1 MDLFDGT
8 FVDILIDEF
17 EQATG
22 KQQENLV
29 VRLSYTAL
37 TSESNLL
44 VVLQFIICYQLPVQ
58 TSCRGTFYLAY
69 SNLSPSGLQLAAVSS
84 LAHLLLLFNVLSKT
98 KIILSAFLES
108 SRTVV
113 SQVIIYHRS
122 EKMLTSI
129 QQKFRRLTSRL
140 FGNFSNNM
148 F

>member
-44 VVLQFIICYQLPVQ
+44 VVL
-58 TSCRGTFYLAY
+58 
-69 SNLSPSGLQLAAVSS
+69 
-84 LAHLLLLFNVLSKT
+84 
-98 KIILSAFLES
+98 
-108 SRTVV
+108 
-113 SQVIIYHRS
+113 
-122 EKMLTSI
+122 
-129 QQKFRRLTSRL
+129 
-140 FGNFSNNM
+140 
-148 F
+148 